1 MLNKTHSKIL
11 KNISFYTKIYPS
23 AILENTSLTNVVVAF
38 ILNLWNSFF
47 LEHVRLLLWFMDLV
61 TVYHYLGT
69 LIEAKLIGNSQR

>member
-47 LEHVRLLLWFMDLV
+47 LEHVRLLPLV
-61 TVYHYLGT
+61 YGPCYCLP
-69 LIEAKLIGNSQR
+69 IFRKLNRSKAYR